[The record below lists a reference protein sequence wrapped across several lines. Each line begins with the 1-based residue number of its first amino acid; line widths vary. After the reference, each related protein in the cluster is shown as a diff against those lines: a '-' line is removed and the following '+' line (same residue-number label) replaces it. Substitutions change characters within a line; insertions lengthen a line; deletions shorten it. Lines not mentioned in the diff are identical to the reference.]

1 MPKAAKNGVSQV
13 APGQTIPPTDP
24 AGDAQL
30 SPIHNL
36 RHTRTRVSK
45 ISFRGDSSVARPAH
59 CLSLCSCRTQM
70 CQVRIA
76 TTICSPLFFVLIA
89 SIITATA
96 AEVAISVPAACRH
109 AAIRRTSIDRLSTY
123 EKSNVPM
130 PHRQAIEASSPCPVP
145 MQNATRNWARILGVP
160 IVAAASCRRCC
171 GWKPQPRTH
180 QAFHRMRGAL
190 IDVTPLSDGDG
201 AIPSSRDPSSA
212 NRERTTSILTG
223 LTRWSSMPA
232 SFDRRRSSGCP

>member
-1 MPKAAKNGVSQV
+1 MVCRKLLQARPSH
-13 APGQTIPPTDP
+13 PPTQRETPNFLPFTTCD
-24 AGDAQL
+24 
-30 SPIHNL
+30 
-36 RHTRTRVSK
+36 T
-45 ISFRGDSSVARPAH
+45 PAH
-59 CLSLCSCRTQM
+59 AFPRFRFAATQASRAPPTVIRFARVVLERAT
-70 CQVRIA
+70 QVRIA

-89 SIITATA
+89 SIIAATA
-96 AEVAISVPAACRH
+96 AEVAISVPAARRH
-109 AAIRRTSIDRLSTY
+109 VASRRTSTGRLSTY
-123 EKSNVPM
+123 EKSKVPM

-160 IVAAASCRRCC
+160 IVAAASYRRCC
-171 GWKPQPRTH
+171 GWKPQPRNR
-180 QAFHRMRGAL
+180 QVNHRIRGAL

-201 AIPSSRDPSSA
+201 AMPSSRDPSSA